1 MAGQARL
8 VVFIAPDWAE
18 SHYPQV
24 AQGAARRLRA
34 AGYTLLAANTES
46 DPAAEKQALE
56 LLLECRH
63 VDGLIV
69 SSCQTEGAGFV
80 FERLT
85 GHRLPFVLLERRPPD
100 VAASFVGWD
109 EEAIGAAATEH
120 LISRGCRHIAHL
132 RGPAHSNAEGR
143 FYGYAAAL
151 ARANLKVCPGYVVDA
166 GASRESGYRAMRQA
180 LSASPRVDGVVC
192 YNDAVAVGAI
202 KAILEA
208 GLEIPY
214 DLEVIGAGNLHY
226 TDVLRV
232 PLSTIELNAA
242 RAGEEAAR
250 LLLRAL
256 QEGPEPQPETV
267 LIPFEVIPR
276 ESSRAVAV

>member
-1 MAGQARL
+1 MPSHAHL
-8 VVFIAPDWAE
+8 VAFIAPGWAE
-18 SHYPQV
+18 SLYPQV

-34 AGYTLLAANTES
+34 AGYTLLSANTES
-46 DPAAEKQALE
+46 DPAAEKEALE

-69 SSCQTEGAGFV
+69 ASCQQSGAEAIFD
-80 FERLT
+80 RLA
-85 GHRLPFVLLERRPPD
+85 GQRLPFVLLERRLPG
-100 VAASFVGWD
+100 VRAAFVGWD
-109 EEAIGAAATEH
+109 DERIGAAATEH

-132 RGPAHSNAEGR
+132 RGPAHSSGQGR

-151 ARANLKVCPGYVVDA
+151 ARANLKVCPGYVVEA
-166 GASRESGYRAMRQA
+166 GAGSESGYRAMKQL

-192 YNDAVAVGAI
+192 YDDAVAVGAV
-202 KAILEA
+202 KAVLEA

-214 DLEVIGAGNLHY
+214 DLEIIGAGNLHY

-242 RAGEEAAR
+242 KAGEEAAR

-256 QEGPEPQPETV
+256 EGAADQEPETV
-267 LIPFEVIPR
+267 LLPFEVIPR